1 MDAYSPA
8 YPAGRHYHGDGRS
21 PLSLVLS
28 VAAALMVLLAAV
40 TSAVVR
46 SEGVTGTVN
55 AAFAGTGPVGAM
67 AAVGAGTEVDAMA
80 AVGAGAEVDAM
91 AAVGAD
97 AEDGSVARIISRVSG
112 FRVGVAVADTA
123 GGPVRTFGD
132 TAAYTAASTA
142 KLITAAAYLRLV
154 AAGEA
159 RLDETLGNY
168 TAAFQLKSMINNSNN
183 DSWLLL
189 MGRIGYQRLIRYAAS
204 IGIAYDPE
212 DNRLTPGEVAQ
223 ILTKLYAGQ
232 LLNPNDTAQLLGY
245 MQETNN
251 EELIPAA
258 SGPGI
263 TVYHKYGQLGGNL
276 HDAALLEHGGTTYAL
291 VIFTEG
297 ADSTDEAERTEM
309 IHDLTRA
316 VVGTLFP
323 AG

>member
-8 YPAGRHYHGDGRS
+8 YPAGRHYHGAGRS

-55 AAFAGTGPVGAM
+55 APFAGTGPVGAM
-67 AAVGAGTEVDAMA
+67 AAVGAGAEVGAMA
-80 AVGAGAEVDAM
+80 AVGAGAEV
-91 AAVGAD
+91 
-97 AEDGSVARIISRVSG
+97 GSVARIISRVSG

-154 AAGEA
+154 EAGEA
-159 RLDETLGNY
+159 RHDETLGNY
-168 TAAFQLKSMINNSNN
+168 TAAFQLKSMINSSNN

-189 MGRIGYQRLIRYAAS
+189 MGRIGYRRLIQYAAS
-204 IGIAYDPE
+204 IGIAYDPL
-212 DNRLTPGEVAQ
+212 DNRLTPGEVAHV
-223 ILTKLYAGQ
+223 LTKLYAGQ

-263 TVYHKYGQLGGNL
+263 TVYHKYGQLGGAL

>member
-67 AAVGAGTEVDAMA
+67 AAVGAGAEVGAMA
-80 AVGAGAEVDAM
+80 AVGAG
-91 AAVGAD
+91 

-142 KLITAAAYLRLV
+142 KLVTAAAYLRLV

-189 MGRIGYQRLIRYAAS
+189 MGRIGYQRLIQYAAS

-212 DNRLTPGEVAQ
+212 DNRLTPAEVAQ
-223 ILTKLYAGQ
+223 VLTKLYAGQ

-263 TVYHKYGQLGGNL
+263 TVYHKYGQLAGNL

-316 VVGTLFP
+316 VVATLFP

>member
-8 YPAGRHYHGDGRS
+8 YPAGRHYHGAGRS

-28 VAAALMVLLAAV
+28 LAAAVMVLLAAV

-67 AAVGAGTEVDAMA
+67 AAVGA
-80 AVGAGAEVDAM
+80 
-91 AAVGAD
+91 D
-97 AEDGSVARIISRVSG
+97 AEDGSAARIISRASG

-123 GGPVRTFGD
+123 GGPVRAFGD
-132 TAAYTAASTA
+132 TAAYPAASTA
-142 KLITAAAYLRLV
+142 KLITAAAYLKLV
-154 AAGEA
+154 EAGEA

-168 TAAFQLKSMINNSNN
+168 TAAFQLKSMINSSNN

-189 MGRIGYQRLIRYAAS
+189 MDRIGYQRLIQYAAS

-223 ILTKLYAGQ
+223 VLTKLYAGQ

-291 VIFTEG
+291 VIFTQG

-316 VVGTLFP
+316 VEGTLFP

>member
-1 MDAYSPA
+1 MDAYSSA
-8 YPAGRHYHGDGRS
+8 YPAGRHYHGAGRS

-55 AAFAGTGPVGAM
+55 APFAGTGPVGAM
-67 AAVGAGTEVDAMA
+67 T
-80 AVGAGAEVDAM
+80 AVGAGAE
-91 AAVGAD
+91 
-97 AEDGSVARIISRVSG
+97 DGSIARIISRVSG

-132 TAAYTAASTA
+132 TAAYPAASTA
-142 KLITAAAYLRLV
+142 KLITAAAYLKLV
-154 AAGEA
+154 EAGEV
-159 RLDETLGNY
+159 RLDETLRNF
-168 TAAFQLKSMINNSNN
+168 TAAFQLKSMINSSNN

-189 MGRIGYQRLIRYAAS
+189 MDRLGYQRLIQYAAS

-223 ILTKLYAGQ
+223 VLTKLYAGR
-232 LLNPNDTAQLLGY
+232 LLNPINTAQLLGY

>member
-8 YPAGRHYHGDGRS
+8 YPAGRHYHGAGRS

-67 AAVGAGTEVDAMA
+67 AEVGAGAEVGAMA
-80 AVGAGAEVDAM
+80 AVGAGT
-91 AAVGAD
+91 
-97 AEDGSVARIISRVSG
+97 EDGSVARIISRVSG

-168 TAAFQLKSMINNSNN
+168 TAAFQLKSMINSSNN

-189 MGRIGYQRLIRYAAS
+189 MGRIGYQRLIQYAAS

-212 DNRLTPGEVAQ
+212 DNRLTPGEVAPV
-223 ILTKLYAGQ
+223 LTKLYSGQ

-251 EELIPAA
+251 EELIAAA

-297 ADSTDEAERTEM
+297 ADSTDESERTEI

>member
-1 MDAYSPA
+1 LDVYSPA
-8 YPAGRHYHGDGRS
+8 YPAGRHYHGAGRS

-28 VAAALMVLLAAV
+28 VAAAVMVLLAAA

-46 SEGVTGTVN
+46 AEDATGTVN
-55 AAFAGTGPVGAM
+55 AAFAGAGPVGAM
-67 AAVGAGTEVDAMA
+67 AAVGAG
-80 AVGAGAEVDAM
+80 
-91 AAVGAD
+91 
-97 AEDGSVARIISRVSG
+97 AEDESVAMIIGRASG
-112 FRVGVAVADTA
+112 FRVGVAVVDTA
-123 GGPVRTFGD
+123 GGAVRTFGD
-132 TAAYTAASTA
+132 TAAFAAASTA
-142 KLITAAAYLRLV
+142 KLITAAAYLKLV
-154 AAGEA
+154 EAGEA
-159 RLDETLGNY
+159 RRDETLGNY
-168 TAAFQLKSMINNSNN
+168 TAEFQLKSMINSSNN

-189 MGRIGYQRLIRYAAS
+189 MDRLGYQQLIQYAAS
-204 IGIAYDPE
+204 IGVAYDPE
-212 DNRLTPGEVAQ
+212 DNRLTPGEVALV
-223 ILTKLYAGQ
+223 LTKLFTGK
-232 LLNPNDTAQLLGY
+232 LLNPSNTAQLLAY
-245 MQETNN
+245 MQDTNN

-297 ADSTDEAERTEM
+297 ADSADEAERTEM

>member
-8 YPAGRHYHGDGRS
+8 YPAGRHYHGAGRS

-46 SEGVTGTVN
+46 SERVTGTVS

-67 AAVGAGTEVDAMA
+67 AAVGAGTQVGAMA
-80 AVGAGAEVDAM
+80 AVGAGT
-91 AAVGAD
+91 
-97 AEDGSVARIISRVSG
+97 EDGSIARTISRVSG

-154 AAGEA
+154 EAGEA
-159 RLDETLGNY
+159 RLDETLGKY
-168 TAAFQLKSMINNSNN
+168 TAAFQLKSMINSSNN

-189 MGRIGYQRLIRYAAS
+189 MGRIGYQRLIQYAAS
-204 IGIAYDPE
+204 IGIAYDPS
-212 DNRLTPGEVAQ
+212 DNRLSPGEVAQ
-223 ILTKLYAGQ
+223 VLTKLYAGQ
-232 LLNPNDTAQLLGY
+232 LLNPSDTAQLLMY

-297 ADSTDEAERTEM
+297 ADSTDEAERTQM
-309 IHDLTRA
+309 IHELTQA
-316 VVGTLFP
+316 FVMKLFP
-323 AG
+323 SRQATCC

>member
-8 YPAGRHYHGDGRS
+8 YPAGRHYHGAGRS

-67 AAVGAGTEVDAMA
+67 AEVGAGAEVGAMA
-80 AVGAGAEVDAM
+80 AVGAG
-91 AAVGAD
+91 

-168 TAAFQLKSMINNSNN
+168 TAAFQLKSMINSSNN

-189 MGRIGYQRLIRYAAS
+189 MGRIGYQRLIQYAAS

-223 ILTKLYAGQ
+223 VLTKLYSGQ

-251 EELIPAA
+251 EELIAAA

-297 ADSTDEAERTEM
+297 ADSTDESERTEM

>member
-8 YPAGRHYHGDGRS
+8 YPAGRHYHGSGRS

-28 VAAALMVLLAAV
+28 LAAALMVLLAAV

-67 AAVGAGTEVDAMA
+67 AE
-80 AVGAGAEVDAM
+80 VGAGAE
-91 AAVGAD
+91 
-97 AEDGSVARIISRVSG
+97 DGSAARIISGASG

-123 GGPVRTFGD
+123 GGPVRAFGD
-132 TAAYTAASTA
+132 TAAYAAASTA
-142 KLITAAAYLRLV
+142 KLITAAAYLKLV
-154 AAGEA
+154 EAGEA

-168 TAAFQLKSMINNSNN
+168 TAAFQLKSMINSSNN

-189 MGRIGYQRLIRYAAS
+189 MDRIGYQQLIQYAAS
-204 IGIAYDPE
+204 IDIAYDPE

-223 ILTKLYAGQ
+223 FLTKLYAGQ
-232 LLNPNDTAQLLGY
+232 LLNPNNTAQLLGY

-276 HDAALLEHGGTTYAL
+276 HDAALLEHGWTTHAL